1 MCQDVAVFSR
11 LAALVT
17 PLRQREVKALIGSQL
32 ISGLGDWAGRLALT
46 VLVFDRSQSAWWAA
60 AITVV
65 SLLPWLGPGQVLAT
79 FADRFGRV
87 ETMIVSDVARAAIF
101 GLILIPQPIWTLL
114 VLAFLAGLAAPPFAG
129 ASASALVEVVE
140 PDQYGPTLALKGV
153 MSQAEIMA
161 GYAVGGFL
169 IAALGTN
176 IALAINAGTFLLSAA
191 LIATLRST
199 AAASTN
205 TSTPIGWEG
214 LKRGVRVWRNDPVCM
229 RALLLFVGVSMFMIL
244 PEALVVPF
252 ADELEL
258 ADEYIGVFAALI
270 AIGSIVGMVMT
281 PTAGDHLT
289 LLRVVA
295 IRAAGLSA
303 LSALLFVTGT
313 VPLVAGLA
321 FIMSGAVDAI
331 AVPTNQVVGER
342 LPTEGRSAAMA
353 VAGGAQYGS
362 QVITIA
368 IAGIIATVSSARVP
382 LTVGMMAASIVCLWA
397 VVRPVKE
404 RVPDDVPAVQPT

>member
-1 MCQDVAVFSR
+1 MSPVFSR
-11 LAALVT
+11 VAALAA
-17 PLRQREVKALIGSQL
+17 PLRQREVKVLISAHL
-32 ISGLGDWAGRLALT
+32 ISGLGDWAGRLALA

-65 SLLPWLGPGQVLAT
+65 SLLPWLGPGQMLAT

-87 ETMIVSDVARAAIF
+87 GTMISSDVFRAAIF
-101 GLILIPQPIWTLL
+101 GLILIPQPVWTLL
-114 VLAFLAGLAAPPFAG
+114 LLAFLAGLAAPPFAG
-129 ASASALVEVVE
+129 ASASALVEVTD
-140 PDQYGPTLALKGV
+140 PDQYGQTLALKGV
-153 MSQAEIMA
+153 LSQVEILA

-169 IAALGTN
+169 IAALGANT
-176 IALAINAGTFLLSAA
+176 ALAINAGTFLLSAA
-191 LIATLRST
+191 LLITLRST
-199 AAASTN
+199 AAASAN
-205 TSTPIGWEG
+205 TSAPIGWNG
-214 LKRGVRVWRNDPVCM
+214 LKRGVRVWTNDPICM

-252 ADELEL
+252 ADELDL
-258 ADEYIGVFAALI
+258 ADRYVGVFAALI
-270 AIGSIVGMVMT
+270 AVGAIVGMVMT
-281 PTAGDHLT
+281 PTADDHIT

-303 LSALLFVTGT
+303 ISSLLFVTGT
-313 VPLVAGLA
+313 VPLVAGAA
-321 FIMSGAVDAI
+321 FIVSGAVDAI

-353 VAGGAQYGS
+353 VAGGAHYGS

-368 IAGIIATVSSARVP
+368 VAGVIATVSTARVP
-382 LTVGMMAASIVCLWA
+382 LTAGMVIASLVCLWA

-404 RVPDDVPAVQPT
+404 QAEDTVAAVQPT